1 MSPAAPEPTN
11 NATSSSGE
19 GVARTGGGGRST
31 PAGRVGDVRG
41 DSRLFVGGIGASRG
55 GAGART
61 SPAEPG
67 SVKET
72 DLRRDVDGHDGSHRI
87 AAASHRSLSS
97 AGMHADR
104 DNGASND
111 ACALCGRAAGQELFR
126 KSDWAYVRCR
136 ECGLVSLRPM
146 PTPEQL
152 LAHYEES
159 YRAGRYSDFAS
170 AVPVRT

>member
-1 MSPAAPEPTN
+1 
-11 NATSSSGE
+11 
-19 GVARTGGGGRST
+19 
-31 PAGRVGDVRG
+31 
-41 DSRLFVGGIGASRG
+41 
-55 GAGART
+55 
-61 SPAEPG
+61 
-67 SVKET
+67 
-72 DLRRDVDGHDGSHRI
+72 
-87 AAASHRSLSS
+87 
-97 AGMHADR
+97 MHADR

-111 ACALCGRAAGQELFR
+111 ACALCGSAAGQELFR

-170 AVPVRT
+170 AVPVRTAIAQDRLERLRPLAPRGPWLDVGASTGTFVEQALRAGIDAEGDRKSVV